1 MSAKTSKWCRM
12 DGMVSITKLV
22 HDTKMTVKICE
33 RGWCH
38 VSTGCWLRGA
48 AVCAVWQR
56 TTKPMMRANMENVG
70 SSKLFQITDRSVLR
84 LCSTSCSDVSG
95 PKMTLGRR

>member
-1 MSAKTSKWCRM
+1 MPGEHWLLAA
-12 DGMVSITKLV
+12 G
-22 HDTKMTVKICE
+22 CE
-33 RGWCH
+33 
-38 VSTGCWLRGA
+38 LRQC
-48 AVCAVWQR
+48 VRQCVLWQR